1 MITDDL
7 SWLVLQ
13 IFQPYF
19 YYPLVLSL
27 ALFIAVNVAVRSTKV
42 GDHRLRSYLFA
53 LPLLSPLIVYA
64 LYPPLLEIKV
74 MEIRFLPSFSLPA
87 NPIPF
92 IHMHAGPPPVQDL
105 LSVTGTA
112 CMAGLVLG
120 VFLLVLCLA
129 LNRFGTK
136 RGFIPLSEEDHP
148 KALSIVAKRCKHF
161 HVNMPRIGLVEDLRP
176 NAYVGGHGR
185 STVLVFSLGML
196 QIFDEEELTVAIDHE
211 LMHLKNRDTLFRSAA
226 IALIALSFF
235 NPIAYLSYTAALRER
250 EHLADDA
257 DLPARRGRGKL

>member
-1 MITDDL
+1 MHLVLKEEMITGRPEAGW
-7 SWLVLQ
+7 SCK

-42 GDHRLRSYLFA
+42 RDHRLRSYLFA

-87 NPIPF
+87 NPMPF

-112 CMAGLVLG
+112 CMAGLVLECSCWRY
-120 VFLLVLCLA
+120 VW
-129 LNRFGTK
+129 R
-136 RGFIPLSEEDHP
+136 
-148 KALSIVAKRCKHF
+148 SIGSA
-161 HVNMPRIGLVEDLRP
+161 P
-176 NAYVGGHGR
+176 NAVSSR
-185 STVLVFSLGML
+185 SPRKT
-196 QIFDEEELTVAIDHE
+196 IP
-211 LMHLKNRDTLFRSAA
+211 RRSA
-226 IALIALSFF
+226 SWP
-235 NPIAYLSYTAALRER
+235 N
-250 EHLADDA
+250 DA
-257 DLPARRGRGKL
+257 SISM